1 MRKQTIRVEYGIA
14 SYTMMAKPMN
24 PLELL
29 HPIIHFFVLKYHIVI
44 LDSFE

>member
-1 MRKQTIRVEYGIA
+1 MRKLTIRVEYGIA

-29 HPIIHFFVLKYHIVI
+29 YPMIQFFY
-44 LDSFE
+44 